1 MTAVTLRRALRWSR
15 AATRAARWPV
25 AVRGVG
31 FVALSLAALV
41 APPVASAQDRPA
53 GESGVELLDSIVVYD
68 GSEPL
73 VAPEDPDAARTPWGP
88 GERLEYNVKLGVFSV
103 GDGHMTLS
111 AMDTVRGNPVYHATM
126 GIQGGVPFARVDD
139 ETHSW
144 FDTRTLQSW
153 RFVQDIDEV
162 NYESFRH
169 YEMFPDRRTWER
181 ADNDE
186 SGPLGSALPLDDI
199 SFVYF
204 IRTLP
209 LEVGKTYT
217 LSRYFKEDGNP
228 VTIQVLRKDRRE
240 VPAGEFETIVVKPII
255 RTDGLFGEGGNAEI
269 HFSDDERRLLV
280 YLRSEIPVV
289 GSITLHLEDVQEGL
303 PLNPAARAAAL
314 ARRGGDTEPSQP
326 GG

>member
-1 MTAVTLRRALRWSR
+1 MTNR
-15 AATRAARWPV
+15 ATRRV
-25 AVRGVG
+25 
-31 FVALSLAALV
+31 STLAAGLSGLLL
-41 APPVASAQDRPA
+41 ALGPASPPAAAQEDGA
-53 GESGVELLDSIVVYD
+53 LLDSIFVYD

-73 VAPEDPDAARTPWGP
+73 VAPEDPRAARTPWGP

-111 AMDTVRGNPVYHATM
+111 ALDTIQGRPVYHATM
-126 GIQGGVPFARVDD
+126 GIQGGVPFAKVDD

-144 FDTRTLQSW
+144 FDTRSLQTW
-153 RFVQDIDEV
+153 RFIQDIHEV

-169 YEMFPDRRTWER
+169 YEMYPERRMWER

-186 SGPLGSALPLDDI
+186 SGPLGSSIPLDDI
-199 SFVYF
+199 AFVYY

-240 VPAGEFETIVVKPII
+240 VPAGEFETIVVKPLI
-255 RTDGLFGEGGNAEI
+255 RTDGLFSEGGNAEI

-289 GSITLHLEDVQEGL
+289 GSITLHLENVQEGL
-303 PLNPAARAAAL
+303 PLNPESRAAARA
-314 ARRGGDTEPSQP
+314 RREGDSTLSGP

>member
-1 MTAVTLRRALRWSR
+1 MTARA
-15 AATRAARWPV
+15 PV
-25 AVRGVG
+25 RLLLASVLGVG
-31 FVALSLAALV
+31 LPALAAPSP
-41 APPVASAQDRPA
+41 AAAQDDPRA
-53 GESGVELLDSIVVYD
+53 TLDSIQVYD

-73 VAPEDPDAARTPWGP
+73 VAPEDARAARTPWGP

-111 AMDTVRGNPVYHATM
+111 AVDTVRGRPVYHATM
-126 GIQGGVPFARVDD
+126 GIEGGVPFAKVDD

-144 FDTRTLQSW
+144 FDTRSLQTW
-153 RFVQDIDEV
+153 RFIQDINEV
-162 NYESFRH
+162 NYQSFRH
-169 YEMFPDRRTWER
+169 YEMYPERRMWER

-186 SGPLGSALPLDDI
+186 SGPLGSSIPLDDI
-199 SFVYF
+199 AFVYY

-240 VPAGEFETIVVKPII
+240 VPAGEFETIVVKPLI
-255 RTDGLFGEGGNAEI
+255 RTDGLFSEGGNAEI

-289 GSITLHLEDVQEGL
+289 GSITLHLENVQEGL
-303 PLNPAARAAAL
+303 PLNPASRAAAL
-314 ARRGGDTEPSQP
+314 ARREADSLSSQP

>member
-1 MTAVTLRRALRWSR
+1 M
-15 AATRAARWPV
+15 TRATWILP
-25 AVRGVG
+25 
-31 FVALSLAALV
+31 ALILATATLVSAPLQAQKGALDTI
-41 APPVASAQDRPA
+41 P
-53 GESGVELLDSIVVYD
+53 VYD

-73 VAPEDPDAARTPWGP
+73 DVPEDPRAARTPWGP

-103 GDGHMTLS
+103 GEGHMTLS
-111 AMDTVRGNPVYHATM
+111 APDTVQGRPTYHATM
-126 GIQGGVPFARVDD
+126 GIEGGVPFARVDD

-144 FDTRTLQSW
+144 FDTRSLQTW
-153 RFVQDIDEV
+153 RFIQDINEV

-169 YEMFPDRRTWER
+169 YEMFPERRRWER
-181 ADNDE
+181 QDNDE
-186 SGPLGSALPLDDI
+186 SGPLGSSIPLDDI
-199 SFVYF
+199 SFVYY

-228 VTIQVLRKDRRE
+228 VVVRVLRKDTRD
-240 VPAGEFETIVVKPII
+240 VPAGTFETIVVKPVI
-255 RTDGLFGEGGNAEI
+255 RTDGLFAEGGNAEI

-289 GSITLHLEDVQEGL
+289 GSITLHLKNIQEGL
-303 PLNPAARAAAL
+303 PLNPDARAAAL
-314 ARRGGDTEPSQP
+314 ARREADSASARP